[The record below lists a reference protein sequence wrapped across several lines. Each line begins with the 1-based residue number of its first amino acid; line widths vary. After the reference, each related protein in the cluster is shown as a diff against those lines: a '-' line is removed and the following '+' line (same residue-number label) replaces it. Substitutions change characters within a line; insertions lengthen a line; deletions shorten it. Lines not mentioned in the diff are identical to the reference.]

1 MRLRRGWRCSGIA
14 WGATLC
20 GLAAAAGG
28 VALAAPSQKTKK
40 EDQTQTLQ
48 LPREL
53 PGAVEGDTRRL
64 AFYVTPL
71 SAKGLLSQQIRTAV
85 KALERRAGSDT
96 ILKIRAF
103 VAGPGDVR
111 RVRDLV
117 SDIFAERQ
125 HPLPSLSLI
134 RSGGLPLEGAQVVL
148 EAIASSRKIL
158 NPHGLAFISGQAAV
172 SANPLD
178 PVEPLMAQSLE
189 SLRQAVHAAGAS
201 AGDVVRVT
209 CFVSSLA
216 NPVAWRGL
224 VEREYPRA
232 AVNYVQPQR
241 APGRAMAACE
251 AVARLSAD
259 PGPLRMVS
267 AGGLGAQ
274 PGQSQIALVG
284 GGRVVLTGTQVSFGY
299 DPADARLA
307 FERLRKELEQ
317 SGSSMRNVAFV
328 HYYPLAQSIA
338 AQIRTVRQDFFDAE
352 RPPAGSMVLFEGLTS
367 MDAGF
372 AVDVVAVK

>member
-1 MRLRRGWRCSGIA
+1 MRLRRGWRCPKIA
-14 WGATLC
+14 WGTAVVGLAA
-20 GLAAAAGG
+20 LAAAA
-28 VALAAPSQKTKK
+28 ALAAPFQKTRKA
-40 EDQTQTLQ
+40 DQTQTLQ
-48 LPREL
+48 LPKEL

-64 AFYVTPL
+64 AFYVSPL
-71 SAKGLLSQQIRTAV
+71 SAKGLLSQQIRNAV
-85 KALERRAGSDT
+85 KALEHRAGSDT

-117 SDIFAERQ
+117 SEIFTERQ
-125 HPLPSLSLI
+125 KPLPALSLI

-148 EAIASSRKIL
+148 EAIAMSSKRL
-158 NPHGLAFISGQAAV
+158 NPNGLAFLSGQVAV

-178 PVEPLMAQSLE
+178 PVEPLMAQSLG
-189 SLRQAVHAAGAS
+189 SLRQAVHGAGAS
-201 AGDVVRVT
+201 ASDVVRVT

-216 NPVAWRGL
+216 NAAASSGL
-224 VEREYPRA
+224 MEREYPHA
-232 AVNYVQPQR
+232 ATDYVQPQR

-267 AGGLGAQ
+267 DGGLGAE
-274 PGQSQIALVG
+274 PGRSQIALVG
-284 GGRVVLTGTQVSFGY
+284 ARRVVLTGTQVSFGFE
-299 DPADARLA
+299 PGDARLA
-307 FERLRKELEQ
+307 FERLGKELEQ
-317 SGSSMRNVAFV
+317 SGSSLRNVAFV
-328 HYYPLAQSIA
+328 HCYPLAQSIA
-338 AQIRTVRQDFFDAE
+338 AQIRVARQGFFDAD
-352 RPPAGSMVLFEGLTS
+352 RPPAGSMLLFEGLTS

>member
-1 MRLRRGWRCSGIA
+1 MRLRRGWRCWGIA
-14 WGATLC
+14 WGAAVC
-20 GLAAAAGG
+20 PWLAVAAGG
-28 VALAAPSQKTKK
+28 ALAAPFQKAKK

-71 SAKGLLSQQIRTAV
+71 SAKGLLSQQIRNAI
-85 KALERRAGSDT
+85 KALERRAGNGT

-117 SDIFAERQ
+117 SEIFTERRK
-125 HPLPSLSLI
+125 PLPSLSLI
-134 RSGGLPLEGAQVVL
+134 RSGGLPLEGAQVVM
-148 EAIASSRKIL
+148 EAIGLSSRPL
-158 NPHGLAFISGQAAV
+158 NPNGLAFLSGQVAV
-172 SANPLD
+172 SSNPLEA
-178 PVEPLMAQSLE
+178 VEPLMAQSLG
-189 SLRQAVHAAGAS
+189 SLRQAVHAAGA
-201 AGDVVRVT
+201 APGDVVRVT
-209 CFVSSLA
+209 CFVSSLGNA
-216 NPVAWRGL
+216 VALRAL

-241 APGRAMAACE
+241 TPGRGMAACE

-259 PGPLRMVS
+259 PGPLRTMP
-267 AGGLGAQ
+267 AGGGAE
-274 PGQSQIALVG
+274 PGQSQMALVG
-284 GGRVVLTGTQVSFGY
+284 ARSVVLTGTQVSFGFE
-299 DPADARLA
+299 PEDARLA
-307 FERLRKELEQ
+307 FERLRKQLEQ
-317 SGSSMRNVAFV
+317 SGSSMQNVAFV
-328 HYYPLAQSIA
+328 HYYPLAQSMA
-338 AQIRTVRQDFFDAE
+338 AQIRVARQGFFDAD
-352 RPPAGSMVLFEGLTS
+352 RPPAGSMILFEGLTS